1 MNPAW
6 TALLTLLIL
15 GQAPVSEKSP
25 EKSAEKAI
33 ETMLET
39 RRLSAQLDEA
49 FRYQRRLVIPGLL
62 AELKKTAPDSAV
74 LHYFVGLDFLNRGE
88 RIQAL
93 LSLRQAIS
101 SDNSFTPALSAAAL
115 ILAEAGKEEEAL
127 ALLDIAI
134 VQSPHDPTYL
144 TNAGICR
151 WRLGLKKEAMEYF
164 DRALVARNSSGEA
177 HLYKGRYLSEI
188 GQLAEAQTALG
199 LAIRYGVRDSWVYGE
214 FLRLSHKTGRHEDSL
229 AALQQLEKDGR
240 TSFLRVAAQWYVR
253 YGSDIKG
260 RAVLDRAFAQGGTN
274 AADRLLYAR
283 ILARAGGE
291 ENWLRTLRVDDK
303 ERAELE
309 RILTPDVQA
318 PEFELKDPVVRPSR

>member
-1 MNPAW
+1 MNISSLAI
-6 TALLTLLIL
+6 ALLLF
-15 GQAPVSEKSP
+15 GQAPAADKSP
-25 EKSAEKAI
+25 ERAAEKGI
-33 ETMLET
+33 EAMLET
-39 RRLSAQLDEA
+39 RQLSAELDLA
-49 FRYQRRLVIPGLL
+49 FRYQRRLAIPGLL
-62 AELKKTAPDSAV
+62 ADLKRVAPDSAV
-74 LHYFVGLDFLNRGE
+74 LQYFTGLDFFSRGE

-93 LSLRQAIS
+93 LALRQAIS
-101 SDNSFTPALSAAAL
+101 IDNNFTPALSAAAL

-164 DRALVARNSSGEA
+164 ERALVARNSSGEA
-177 HLYKGRYLSEI
+177 HLYKGRYLSEM
-188 GQLAEAQTALG
+188 GQLPEAQTALG
-199 LAIRYGVRDSWVYGE
+199 LAIKYGVRDSWVYGE

-229 AALQQLEKDGR
+229 MALQQLEKDGR
-240 TSFLRVAAQWYVR
+240 TPFLRVAAQWHVR

-260 RAVLDRAFAQGGTN
+260 RAILERAFLQGGTN

-283 ILARAGGE
+283 ILARSGGE

-303 ERAELE
+303 ERTELE
-309 RILTPDVQA
+309 RVLTPDVQP